1 MFGSDRSQI
10 NLSAAQAHEPKKDRE
25 RFDAAAACIIRH
37 FLSYKLSAAFAICI
51 IISLKPVS
59 ASAAAPAG
67 GTPMDGARLY
77 RRYCAQCHSKSRALR
92 APQLSVLSR
101 MQPRDVLDSL
111 ESGTMRFEGLQRTTD
126 ERRAI
131 AEFITGKK
139 LAQEEEGKETLTGRC
154 KGGAP
159 FDPASRPQW
168 NGWGADLA
176 NARFQSAQEAG
187 LTTDEIGKLSVKWAF
202 GFPPNTMMSKPTVVG
217 GRVFVGTLRGSIY
230 SLDAAKGCLY
240 WSGKNSA
247 GVRSAM
253 TVALLPG
260 SNPPRYALY
269 FGDVSGSVHA
279 LDANTGEQLW
289 TARANDHPMARIT
302 GAPALYANRLYVPAS
317 SAEEGSA
324 ADPRYPCCTFRGSI
338 TAFDALSGKRIWQ
351 AYTIQQQPHPTR
363 KNPQGVQLWGPS
375 GAGVWSAPT
384 IDKQRGVLYATTGD
398 NYSDPAT
405 RTSDAILALDLKT
418 GKLLWSRQFTRKD
431 AFTVACLVGA
441 SANCPEAN
449 GPDLDFGSSA
459 ILRKLPN
466 GKRILVAG
474 QKSGVVHAIDPDRKG
489 AIVWEQRVG
498 KGSALGGIQWGPAAD
513 DNNVYVAL
521 SDIGMKLRQSPGAV
535 ATVELNG
542 RQGGGL
548 FAYDLATGER
558 RWARAPI
565 GCGSRPNCSPA
576 QSAAVSAVP
585 GGVFSGSVDGHVR
598 AYSAAEG
605 KVLWDFD
612 TAREFKTVNAI
623 SAKGGSL
630 DGPGGGPTIAGGML
644 FLGSGYGL
652 WGGMPGN
659 VLLGF
664 SADGK

>member
-1 MFGSDRSQI
+1 MHTFWHYSGGKLLAGLAISI
-10 NLSAAQAHEPKKDRE
+10 IVLLNLGLAR
-25 RFDAAAACIIRH
+25 
-37 FLSYKLSAAFAICI
+37 
-51 IISLKPVS
+51 
-59 ASAAAPAG
+59 AAAPAG
-67 GTPMDGARLY
+67 GTSLDGEQLY

-92 APQLSVLSR
+92 APQLSVLQR

-111 ESGTMRFEGLQRTTD
+111 EVGTMRFEGLQHTAEQRL
-126 ERRAI
+126 AI
-131 AEFITGKK
+131 AEFITAKR
-139 LAQEEEGKETLTGRC
+139 LAEEQEGKETLAGRC
-154 KGGAP
+154 ADSGPK
-159 FDPASRPQW
+159 FYTASASQW
-168 NGWGADLA
+168 NGWGAGVD
-176 NARFQSAQEAG
+176 NARFQPVVG
-187 LTTDEIGKLSVKWAF
+187 LTPDQVQKLKIKWAF
-202 GFPPNTMMSKPTVVG
+202 GFPLNTMLSQPTVVG
-217 GRVFVGTLRGSIY
+217 GRVFVGSLRGRIY

-240 WSGKNSA
+240 WSVMIAA

-253 TVALLPG
+253 TVAVLPI

-269 FGDVSGSVHA
+269 FGDVSGNVHA
-279 LDANTGEQLW
+279 LDATTGVQLW
-289 TARANDHPMARIT
+289 SARANEHPMARIT
-302 GAPALYANRLYVPAS
+302 GAPVLYANRLYVPAS

-324 ADPRYPCCTFRGSI
+324 ADPSYPCCTFRGSI
-338 TAFDALSGKRIWQ
+338 TALDAVTGKRIWQ
-351 AYTIQQQPHPTR
+351 TYTVRQQPHPTR

-384 IDKQRGVLYATTGD
+384 IDKQRGVLYVTTGD

-405 RTSDAILALDLKT
+405 RTSDAIVALDLKT
-418 GKLLWSRQFTRKD
+418 GNLLWSRQFTRRD

-459 ILRKLPN
+459 ILRKLAN

-474 QKSGVVHAIDPDRKG
+474 QKSGMVHAIDPDRKG

-498 KGSALGGIQWGPAAD
+498 RGSALGGIQWGPAAD
-513 DNNVYVAL
+513 DNNVYAAL
-521 SDIGMKLRQSPGAV
+521 SDIGMKLKQAPGAV

-542 RQGGGL
+542 RQGGGI

-558 RWARAPI
+558 RWATAPP
-565 GCGSRPNCSPA
+565 GCGARPNCSPA
-576 QSAAVSAVP
+576 QSAAVSVVP
-585 GGVFSGSVDGHVR
+585 GAVFSGSVDGHMR
-598 AYSAAEG
+598 AYSTEEG

-612 TAREFKTVNAI
+612 TAREFKTINGI
-623 SAKGGSL
+623 PAKGGSL
-630 DGPGGGPTIAGGML
+630 DGPGGGPTIAEGML

-664 SADGK
+664 SVDGK